1 MEREEIFFE
10 RPQIEFETRDK
21 SKVIADRVYVQ
32 LRSAILSTELRA
44 NKRLVEN
51 ELSEWLHVSRTPI
64 REALVCLEKDGL
76 VERKNGWMVHE
87 HSPQEIRDRM
97 ESRLVIESYAARLTA
112 GRRSDADV
120 EKLRAINEAMRKSA
134 TSGIEYYQMNDH
146 LHQWIVDASQNA
158 TLIHI
163 YDLTKLNYWNLGV
176 PIVYETELNAVMLAQ
191 HDEIIDAIQAG
202 DGDRAEA
209 ISRNHI
215 QVNIDLVQASLAA
228 SRKRTVGKNDPW
240 LDPR

>member
-1 MEREEIFFE
+1 MEREDNFFE
-10 RPQIEFETRDK
+10 RPQKESETQDK
-21 SKVIADRVYVQ
+21 SKVIAGRVYIQ
-32 LRSAILSTELRA
+32 LRSAILSTELRT

-87 HSPQEIRDRM
+87 HTPQEIRDRM

-120 EKLRAINEAMRKSA
+120 EKLRAFNEAMRKSVS
-134 TSGIEYYQMNDH
+134 SGLEYYQINDR

-163 YDLTKLNYWNLGV
+163 YNLTKLNYWNLGV

-191 HDEIIDAIQAG
+191 HDAIIDAIQAG

-209 ISRNHI
+209 ISRDHI

-228 SRKRTVGKNDPW
+228 RS
-240 LDPR
+240 